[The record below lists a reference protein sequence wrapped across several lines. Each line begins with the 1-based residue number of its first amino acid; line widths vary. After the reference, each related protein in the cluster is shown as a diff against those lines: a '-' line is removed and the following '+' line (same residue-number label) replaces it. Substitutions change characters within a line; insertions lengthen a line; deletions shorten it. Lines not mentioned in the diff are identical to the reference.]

1 MLVTTKSTTVHTA
14 LKVFDD
20 EHSINH
26 VLHYIPSETLTF
38 EPDMNNKPSH
48 IALDVRSAIQYC
60 KCDMSQSTLNDF
72 ISEQKFIGRRNKDHV
87 CNTSMERLLSLAY
100 ATKTGEERT
109 TLRHSLEALFATMLY
124 INRH

>member
-14 LKVFDD
+14 LQVFD

-60 KCDMSQSTLNDF
+60 KCDMQEYALSQSTLNDF
-72 ISEQKFIGRRNKDHV
+72 ISEQKFIGRRNKDQ
-87 CNTSMERLLSLAY
+87 
-100 ATKTGEERT
+100 
-109 TLRHSLEALFATMLY
+109 
-124 INRH
+124 